1 MRAILLW
8 LGACCA
14 RCALPPYYGQ
24 ILASAVGFQVARA
37 LACSKRWG

>member
-8 LGACCA
+8 LSACCA

-24 ILASAVGFQVARA
+24 VLASAVGFQVARA
-37 LACSKRWG
+37 LACRESSG